1 MSILKKVEGFRKY
14 KDETDI
20 QASRRRHDLEQ
31 DARNS
36 VDNQLE
42 RMSDEEI
49 EKLLESKHKG
59 IIAII
64 KKKAKSVIDSYR
76 LSKDEKLDGI
86 DVADG
91 GAYITD
97 EMCEALLRMVGSWSS
112 DIEKHLRFYVVVI
125 YILFVLN

>member
-1 MSILKKVEGFRKY
+1 MKRSK
-14 KDETDI
+14 T
-20 QASRRRHDLEQ
+20 SRIK
-31 DARNS
+31 A
-36 VDNQLE
+36 E
-42 RMSDEEI
+42 RYYCYY
-49 EKLLESKHKG
+49 
-59 IIAII
+59 

-112 DIEKHLRFYVVVI
+112 DIEEAFKILRSGNIYTVRAKLNAYNKIVTTVI
-125 YILFVLN
+125 GTQKYTAFGRRRDPKLE